1 MKSIKMG
8 IISQRADLDS
18 C

>member
-8 IISQRADLDS
+8 IILQRADLDS